1 MTKLIYKIAG
11 FTSVF
16 NPLTKEVEQ
25 KETLAEVVITN
36 PTEEQINGAKDIAY
50 NGEFEIV
57 DDGQPEAQPVLE
69 DRVKE
74 LEDALTLLLEGA
86 TE

>member
-11 FTSVF
+11 YTAIY

-25 KETLAEVVITN
+25 KETLAEVAISN
-36 PTEEQINGAKDIAY
+36 PTEEQINAAREVAY
-50 NGEFEIV
+50 NGEISLV
-57 DDGQPEAQPVLE
+57 DDGEPVAQPVLE